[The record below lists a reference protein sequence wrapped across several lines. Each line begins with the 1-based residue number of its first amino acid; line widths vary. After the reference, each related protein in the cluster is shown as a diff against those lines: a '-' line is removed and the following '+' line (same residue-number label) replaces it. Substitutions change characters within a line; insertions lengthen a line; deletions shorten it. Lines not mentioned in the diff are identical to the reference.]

1 MQRDTENTRQS
12 HGFLEIP
19 QATEALI
26 PSVLDTSGPTTPT
39 NRPHQH
45 ADPTG
50 NNRPLRNNTQRT
62 TNKPLYVAAGGEPAA
77 PANPRPGGGRKQ
89 NQLCA
94 TASACSRSATRSSA
108 SSMPTLRRS
117 SRSVSP

>member
-1 MQRDTENTRQS
+1 MSKTEEISPSVMQRDIENTRQS

-50 NNRPLRNNTQRT
+50 NNQPLRNNAQRT
-62 TNKPLYVAAGGEPAA
+62 TNKPLYAAAGG
-77 PANPRPGGGRKQ
+77 
-89 NQLCA
+89 
-94 TASACSRSATRSSA
+94 
-108 SSMPTLRRS
+108 
-117 SRSVSP
+117 

>member
-1 MQRDTENTRQS
+1 MQRDIENTRQS
-12 HGFLEIP
+12 HGFLKIP

-26 PSVLDTSGPTTPT
+26 PSVLDTSGPTTLT

-62 TNKPLYVAAGGEPAA
+62 TNKPLYAAAGG
-77 PANPRPGGGRKQ
+77 
-89 NQLCA
+89 
-94 TASACSRSATRSSA
+94 
-108 SSMPTLRRS
+108 
-117 SRSVSP
+117 